1 MSEAAA
7 TEKPKKK
14 GKLPIIIVAVL
25 VLGGGGYMKMKG
37 GGKPV
42 IPPVELGEAASIV
55 EIKDEFL
62 VNLSGGNNYMK
73 AKISL
78 LPKKGAKKEEIE
90 HLMPILVD
98 TIYTR
103 LRRTSLAM
111 LNGPDGVPLLKRQLA
126 QDLNWQL
133 EQFEHKPAPAPEPE
147 KKKKK
152 GKHDEEEKP
161 EGEERPEEI
170 TKMPAPDEMEHP
182 DWDSDEGPILKVLFT
197 SIATQ

>member
-1 MSEAAA
+1 MSEAA
-7 TEKPKKK
+7 EKEPKKKK

-42 IPPVELGEAASIV
+42 VPPIELGAPASIV

-78 LPKKGAKKEEIE
+78 LPKKDAKKEEIE

-103 LRRTSLAM
+103 LRKTSLSV
-111 LNGPDGVPLLKRQLA
+111 LNGPDGVALLKRQLA
-126 QDLNWQL
+126 QDLNYQI
-133 EQFEHKPAPAPEPE
+133 EQFEHKEAPPAEPP
-147 KKKKK
+147 KKKK
-152 GKHDEEEKP
+152 GKHVEEEPEVEAKP
-161 EGEERPEEI
+161 AEI
-170 TKMPAPDEMEHP
+170 TKLPPDSELEHP